1 MTSMR
6 SITTWTFEPEEPLE
20 LAAQYAEEEGTTLF
34 HSAGTYD
41 SVDSSFLALFPD
53 AKIVLKARKGCW
65 EELQKKLGPFNEEGL
80 SIPKWVGY
88 LGYEMGHFTDEVDFP
103 HLATEIPD
111 ALFFRPTVLVH
122 FNHKTHQA
130 TLYAHKP
137 IQLKRKGA
145 LSTVPPLKS
154 IYASDTR
161 ESYLAKIRQIKE
173 WILDGEIYQLNL
185 SQEFHWEG
193 KTSPFFYFRE
203 LISHHPTPFA
213 CYMNCETHRVVSA
226 SPERFLARKGARL
239 ETRPI
244 KGTAPRG
251 MTPHEDQKFKHELL
265 NSEKERAELL
275 MITDLM
281 RNDLGKVSETGSV
294 RVKELQSCEAYATV
308 FHLSSLIE
316 STAKVGSLQVLY
328 SLFPGGSI
336 TGCPKLRAMEKIAAI
351 EKRRRGIYTGSLG
364 YFAENG
370 NFDFNIAIRTLV
382 VYPSKV
388 ELQLGGGIVADSD
401 PGKEYE
407 ETLHKGRAFI
417 NLLGKP

>member
-6 SITTWTFEPEEPLE
+6 SITTWTFEPDEPLE

-34 HSAGTYD
+34 HSAGAYD
-41 SVDSSFLALFPD
+41 AVESSFLALFPD
-53 AKIVLKARKGCW
+53 EKIVLKAKKGCW
-65 EELQKKLGPFNEEGL
+65 ETLQEKLGSFDKEGL

-88 LGYEMGHFTDEVDFP
+88 LGYEMGHFTDEVEFP
-103 HLATEIPD
+103 AFSNQIPD

-122 FNHKTHQA
+122 FNHKTRLA
-130 TLYAHKP
+130 TLYAHQP
-137 IQLKRKGA
+137 IELKRGGSPS
-145 LSTVPPLKS
+145 LVPSLKL

-161 ESYLAKIRQIKE
+161 ESYLEKIRQIKE

-193 KTSPFFYFRE
+193 KTSPYSYFKE
-203 LISHHPTPFA
+203 LIFHHPTPFA
-213 CYMNCETHRVVSA
+213 CFMQCGGHAVVSA
-226 SPERFLARKGARL
+226 SPERFLAKQGERL

-244 KGTAPRG
+244 KGTVPRG
-251 MTPHEDQKFKHELL
+251 TTPEEDEKFKKDLL
-265 NSEKERAELL
+265 SSAKERAELL

-281 RNDLGKVSETGSV
+281 RNDLGKVSQTGSV
-294 RVKELQSCEAYATV
+294 HVKELQSCEGYATV

-316 STAKVGSLQVLY
+316 SQAKVGTLEVLR

-351 EKRRRGIYTGSLG
+351 EQRRRGIYTGSLG
-364 YFAENG
+364 YFSENG

-382 VYPSKV
+382 VYPTKV
-388 ELQLGGGIVADSD
+388 ELQLGGGIVADSN
-401 PGKEYE
+401 PHKEFE
-407 ETLHKGRAFI
+407 ETLHKGQSFF